1 MSCLRMNC
9 RRMPFAGRRH
19 MGRRHCICEVSD
31 ATMSYAVE
39 SVNWG
44 DIVAMIRRIPVF
56 QQGAV
61 CLTKF
66 GPELGE
72 TAKEIIARKD
82 LERRSGIRAH
92 KNEFWWGIGE
102 KGTAQSVNN
111 LISQYNAT
119 SVLFS
124 AIKNEEPPKNG
135 SSSDAFV
142 WRKYRMLG
150 NDVLHDIPKHVL
162 ITSAAVTK
170 SGIVR
175 TTHFALICNSS
186 IPIIMGGHVF
196 RFANRHYKKVSKD
209 GTLGKP
215 ARGQRT
221 TTALVRWTT
230 SPISGAECDS
240 LIDFSAQLC
249 APYCVELSDP
259 KRISLSTVAALN
271 RQIAE
276 GLHLRQ
282 WLLAVATI
290 KL

>member
-1 MSCLRMNC
+1 MY
-9 RRMPFAGRRH
+9 
-19 MGRRHCICEVSD
+19 
-31 ATMSYAVE
+31 ATMSYTVE

-44 DIVAMIRRIPVF
+44 DIVAMIKRIPVF

-66 GPELGE
+66 GPESGE
-72 TAKEIIARKD
+72 TAREILARKD

-92 KNEFWWGIGE
+92 KNEFWWEIGE

-119 SVLFS
+119 IVLFS
-124 AIKNEEPPKNG
+124 AIKNQEPPKSG

-150 NDVLHDIPKHVL
+150 GDRLHDIPKHVL
-162 ITSAAVTK
+162 ITSAALTK
-170 SGIVR
+170 SGTVR

-186 IPIIMGGHVF
+186 IPIKMGGNVF
-196 RFANRHYKKVSKD
+196 RFAHRHYKHISKD
-209 GTLGKP
+209 GTLGKTTG
-215 ARGQRT
+215 GQRT

-240 LIDFSAQLC
+240 LIDFSAQFC

-259 KRISLSTVAALN
+259 KRISSGTMVALN

-276 GLHLRQ
+276 GLHSP
-282 WLLAVATI
+282 AMATRCGDY
-290 KL
+290 

>member
-102 KGTAQSVNN
+102 KGTAQSANN

-124 AIKNEEPPKNG
+124 AIKNEEPPKNS

-150 NDVLHDIPKHVL
+150 ALHGYPPYMKVQVRGDIPVIAKTV
-162 ITSAAVTK
+162 A
-170 SGIVR
+170 
-175 TTHFALICNSS
+175 
-186 IPIIMGGHVF
+186 
-196 RFANRHYKKVSKD
+196 D
-209 GTLGKP
+209 
-215 ARGQRT
+215 
-221 TTALVRWTT
+221 
-230 SPISGAECDS
+230 
-240 LIDFSAQLC
+240 LC
-249 APYCVELSDP
+249 
-259 KRISLSTVAALN
+259 SLSTWPPGLILN
-271 RQIAE
+271 FPQP
-276 GLHLRQ
+276 
-282 WLLAVATI
+282 ATVI
-290 KL
+290 PRAS

>member
-1 MSCLRMNC
+1 
-9 RRMPFAGRRH
+9 
-19 MGRRHCICEVSD
+19 
-31 ATMSYAVE
+31 MSYAVE

-119 SVLFS
+119 SVLFF

-186 IPIIMGGHVF
+186 IPIIMGEHVF
-196 RFANRHYKKVSKD
+196 RFAKRHYKRSAK
-209 GTLGKP
+209 TAHLGSLQE
-215 ARGQRT
+215 GNG
-221 TTALVRWTT
+221 
-230 SPISGAECDS
+230 SP
-240 LIDFSAQLC
+240 Q
-249 APYCVELSDP
+249 
-259 KRISLSTVAALN
+259 
-271 RQIAE
+271 
-276 GLHLRQ
+276 H
-282 WLLAVATI
+282 
-290 KL
+290 